1 MQCFPN
7 CVRNSRSGNTNR
19 KILLT
24 TTESFLHMNSV
35 PAFLEIYDSGLVS
48 TPLRPF
54 YGRGQF
60 HKSPGLP
67 RQVPPVRGAEN
78 FWGEER

>member
-7 CVRNSRSGNTNR
+7 CARNSRSANTNR

-35 PAFLEIYDSGLVS
+35 GVFLLEIYGSDLVS
-48 TPLRPF
+48 IPLRPSEASL
-54 YGRGQF
+54 R
-60 HKSPGLP
+60 SN
-67 RQVPPVRGAEN
+67 GAPFLN
-78 FWGEER
+78 PARTRCMIT

>member
-1 MQCFPN
+1 MQYFPN
-7 CVRNSRSGNTNR
+7 CARNSRSGNTNR

-48 TPLRPF
+48 TPLRPSEASV
-54 YGRGQF
+54 G
-60 HKSPGLP
+60 SN
-67 RQVPPVRGAEN
+67 V
-78 FWGEER
+78 ERLVTFSRTRCIIT

>member
-7 CVRNSRSGNTNR
+7 CARNSRSANTNR

-35 PAFLEIYDSGLVS
+35 GVFLLEIYGSDLVS
-48 TPLRPF
+48 IPLRPSEASV
-54 YGRGQF
+54 G
-60 HKSPGLP
+60 SN
-67 RQVPPVRGAEN
+67 V
-78 FWGEER
+78 ERLVTLSRTRCIIT